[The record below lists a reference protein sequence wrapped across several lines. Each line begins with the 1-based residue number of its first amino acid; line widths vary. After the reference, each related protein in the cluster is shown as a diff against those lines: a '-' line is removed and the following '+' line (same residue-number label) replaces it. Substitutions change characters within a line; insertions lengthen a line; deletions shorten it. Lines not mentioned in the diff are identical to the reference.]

1 MTKSKRLPLG
11 AQRIRCART
20 CIALMVLVGVASL
33 MLVPSASAN
42 GLIITPTFDSSITG
56 NANAAQIEGAI
67 NTAISTME
75 GLFTNSVTIPVT
87 FTYNPGAPGNLE
99 STNQFYF
106 DTTYSSYVSLLQA
119 DSTAN
124 PTNTVLATALA
135 NLSKGN
141 DSNGSQDLAVAGNQ
155 LAMLGVSSTPAN
167 AVININSLQAFAFSH
182 PVPAGQFDAIGG
194 IEHELDEVLGGGG
207 AGSTLNSVAGCVTT
221 PSGFFCNKV
230 GPTDLYRYSAA
241 NTPSFT
247 TSASATP
254 YLSVD
259 GGVTSIVSFNQNSN
273 GDFGD
278 FVPDC
283 GTGGGTGELIQNA
296 FNCTGQ
302 DEAYTSSSPEFQML
316 ESIGWNPS
324 AAAVPEPSTLILL
337 GTGLALAA
345 CKRHK
350 LARKEYVG

>member
-1 MTKSKRLPLG
+1 MRKSKRLPFG
-11 AQRIRCART
+11 VKRIRCVGRG
-20 CIALMVLVGVASL
+20 IALMMLVGVASL
-33 MLVPSASAN
+33 ALAPNASAN
-42 GLIITPTFDSSITG
+42 GLTITPTFDISITS

-99 STNQFYF
+99 STNQTYY
-106 DTTYSSYVSLLQA
+106 DTTYNSYVSLLQA

-124 PTNTVLATALA
+124 PGNTVLATALA
-135 NLSKGN
+135 NLTKGN
-141 DSNGSQDLAVAGNQ
+141 DSNGSQDLAVAGSQ
-155 LAMLGVSSTPAN
+155 LAMLGVASTPAN
-167 AVININSLQAFAFSH
+167 AVVNINSNQVFAFSH
-182 PVPAGQFDAIGG
+182 PVSSSQYDAIGG
-194 IEHELDEVLGGGG
+194 MEHELDEVLGGGG
-207 AGSTLNSVAGCVTT
+207 AGSTLNSVGGSCVAT

-259 GGVTSIVSFNQNSN
+259 GGVTSIVGFNQNSN
-273 GDFGD
+273 GDYGD
-278 FVPDC
+278 FTPQ
-283 GTGGGTGELIQNA
+283 GAGAGQLIQNA
-296 FNCTGQ
+296 FNSTGQ
-302 DEAYTSSSPEFQML
+302 DEAYTSGSPEFQML
-316 ESIGWNPS
+316 EAIGWNPS

-345 CKRHK
+345 CKRRK
-350 LARKEYVG
+350 FARREYVG